1 MLNFLVF
8 VESLD
13 KALKK
18 REKEFTKTE
27 EISVFIATWN
37 VNGFEPPLT
46 FDLSKQFFV
55 MENNPSPD
63 IVVICLQDAIIF
75 KSVMPSNNDKI
86 FIIWSELLTQS
97 LVSKI
102 LNIYLFY

>member
-1 MLNFLVF
+1 M
-8 VESLD
+8 ESLE

-46 FDLSKQFFV
+46 FDLSKQFF
-55 MENNPSPD
+55 MMDDNPSPD
-63 IVVICLQDAIIF
+63 VVVVCLQDAILF
-75 KSVMPSNNDKI
+75 KSVMPTNNDKI
-86 FIIWSELLTQS
+86 ITIWSELFSQS
-97 LVSKI
+97 LVKKI
-102 LNIYLFY
+102 T

>member
-1 MLNFLVF
+1 MLNILVF
-8 VESLD
+8 VESLE

-18 REKEFTKTE
+18 RENEFTKTE
-27 EISVFIATWN
+27 EITVFIATWN

-75 KSVMPSNNDKI
+75 KSVMPTNNDKI
-86 FIIWSELLTQS
+86 FTIWTELLTRS
-97 LVSKI
+97 LV
-102 LNIYLFY
+102 N